1 MPGRPRKREPPST
14 PEAWDA
20 LHKEQFKTQEAA
32 AFYTALVGDLEA
44 AGHLNA
50 ATRSLARDAAAQEDI
65 IIAAMKDIRTNG
77 AVEKIEQ
84 GSQKLRVE
92 NRYLKAK
99 HKAEVRKQDILEA
112 LGMLPGKKSPGRPA
126 KEKDE
131 DETPEDDPDKE
142 WEAF

>member
-1 MPGRPRKREPPST
+1 MPGRPKKREPPST
-14 PEAWDA
+14 GREWDA
-20 LHKEQFKTQEAA
+20 IHEGQFKTQEAA
-32 AFYTALVGDLEA
+32 SFYSALIDDLDK

-50 ATRSLARDAAAQEDI
+50 ATRNLARDAAAQEDI
-65 IIAAMKDIRTNG
+65 IIAAMKDIKSNG

-131 DETPEDDPDKE
+131 DETTEDDPDKE

>member
-1 MPGRPRKREPPST
+1 MPGRPKKREPPNA
-14 PEAWDA
+14 PAEWDA
-20 LHKEQFKTQEAA
+20 IHKGQFKTQEAG
-32 AFYTALVGDLEA
+32 AFYQALVDDLQA

-84 GSQKLRVE
+84 GNQKLRVE

-99 HKAEVRKQDILEA
+99 HKAEARKQDILEA

-126 KEKDE
+126 KEKPEDDE
-131 DETPEDDPDKE
+131 PEDDPDKE